1 MVLKHYDF
9 NDDEDVGI
17 IIEIKYADENIEAV
31 RLKVLNYSNVNQY
44 VKNLRQAG
52 IRTILK

>member
-1 MVLKHYDF
+1 MG
-9 NDDEDVGI
+9 EDVGI